1 MEPIEEEGKQHL
13 TFTCPSRGLI
23 GFRSAFATLTRGSGL
38 MHRAFSCYGPYQG
51 TLDRVRK
58 GALVSM
64 AGAQLACHPEP
75 FMCACH
81 TAYTLH
87 AKHDPIRIVRI
98 GHVLILSSARSA
110 LARRHPGCTS

>member
-1 MEPIEEEGKQHL
+1 MEPIEGEGKQHL

-51 TLDRVRK
+51 PLDRVRK

-64 AGAQLACHPEP
+64 AGAPLACHPDL
-75 FMCACH
+75 FH
-81 TAYTLH
+81 
-87 AKHDPIRIVRI
+87 VRI
-98 GHVLILSSARSA
+98 SHCFELLPAPHVRA
-110 LARRHPGCTS
+110 